1 MNWMQLL
8 TMMNAVKTGDTTPIA
23 LYAVLGGIALVL
35 IILCLMLKKKK

>member
-8 TMMNAVKTGDTTPIA
+8 TMMDAVKTGDTTPIA
-23 LYAVLGGIALVL
+23 LYAVLGVIALVL